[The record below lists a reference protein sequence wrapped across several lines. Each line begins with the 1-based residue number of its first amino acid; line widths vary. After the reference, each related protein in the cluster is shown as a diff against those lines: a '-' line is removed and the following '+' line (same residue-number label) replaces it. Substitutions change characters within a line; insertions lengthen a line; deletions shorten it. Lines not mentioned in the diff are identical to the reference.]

1 MAESKSPDHEAFGR
15 AVRELRARR
24 GYSQEALGIAGKIHR
39 NYVGAIERGEIN
51 PTLRVVLKVARGL
64 DVGLDEL
71 VAVYQRQLE
80 DPPPPRR
87 SRRRVPTARD
97 SPDARGG
104 GNESST

>member
-24 GYSQEALGIAGKIHR
+24 GFSQEVLGQHADLHR

-51 PTLRVVLKVARGL
+51 PTLHVVLKVARGL

-71 VAVYQRQLE
+71 VAVYLRQL
-80 DPPPPRR
+80 D
-87 SRRRVPTARD
+87 
-97 SPDARGG
+97 DAAGG
-104 GNESST
+104 ADESSS